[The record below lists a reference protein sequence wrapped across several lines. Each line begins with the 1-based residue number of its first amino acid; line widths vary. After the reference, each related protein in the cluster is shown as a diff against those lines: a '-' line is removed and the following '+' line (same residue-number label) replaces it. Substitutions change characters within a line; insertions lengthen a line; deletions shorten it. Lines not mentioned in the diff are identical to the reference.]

1 MCKLETPA
9 AGPGRLI
16 VGIGSYLS
24 RDDEIG
30 LALVGALSREPTW
43 TVWCVLLDSADIATV
58 ASSLLEWDK
67 SVVLVDAANM
77 GLAPGEFRFFPERDA
92 ALFMKD
98 DSVSTHGFG
107 LAGRLA
113 AGEKP
118 GIRST
123 GLHFCRSA
131 VRFISPAGA
140 YPGNGGAVPGP
151 ALLAE
156 GSVRECGRR
165 LMSGSACHMSPFNG
179 LVIS

>member
-1 MCKLETPA
+1 LCKLETPA

-92 ALFMKD
+92 ALFLKD

-107 LAGRLA
+107 LAEGLQLARNLGFSRPVYIFAVQPFDLSPRQGLTPEMAALFPTLLSSLKAACEDA
-113 AGEKP
+113 AG
-118 GIRST
+118 G
-123 GLHFCRSA
+123 
-131 VRFISPAGA
+131 
-140 YPGNGGAVPGP
+140 
-151 ALLAE
+151 
-156 GSVRECGRR
+156 
-165 LMSGSACHMSPFNG
+165 
-179 LVIS
+179 